1 MNLYQKSQADENCA
15 KIQPFSGK
23 QCHENW
29 DSWNSRAAEPQNLY
43 MQNVKLLMDL
53 CNIATYKR
61 VATGCEW
68 FPSAEATKCTFDD
81 ELLRIKSSNAQH
93 HKSSHRMPTETFS
106 LLSSDV
112 KETLRNPFWRE
123 RNFKLKKN
131 IGKQGKQSR

>member
-1 MNLYQKSQADENCA
+1 MKIAQKSNRLAANNVMRIEN
-15 KIQPFSGK
+15 
-23 QCHENW
+23 
-29 DSWNSRAAEPQNLY
+29 RAAEPQNLY